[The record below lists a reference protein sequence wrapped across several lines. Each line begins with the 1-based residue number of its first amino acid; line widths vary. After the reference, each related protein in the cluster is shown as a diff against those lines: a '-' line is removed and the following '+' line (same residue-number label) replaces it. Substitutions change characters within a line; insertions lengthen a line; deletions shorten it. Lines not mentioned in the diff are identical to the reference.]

1 MSTHIV
7 VRGDWINVLLNNSD
21 LGLLAAGLVGKDV
34 GSDVNSQVYT
44 AVTAGGGLRTP
55 EAGTRAYTFPL

>member
-1 MSTHIV
+1 
-7 VRGDWINVLLNNSD
+7 VLLNNSD